1 MEHCRERRCCWEHW
15 PPRPRCFWSSPCRA
29 QSPAQRKTM
38 IPVEMDELLGAQLPC
53 GEGDLHFAG
62 IFTSLFTTISRICK
76 DGVSTGS
83 FMGVGN
89 FQRASCFRPSC
100 AQDQIYLCFQVFRRT
115 GDLRFCCGSVTL
127 FVMNVKGIT

>member
-1 MEHCRERRCCWEHW
+1 MLLGALATTPSVLLEQPLQGSEPSAEKDDDSGEME
-15 PPRPRCFWSSPCRA
+15 
-29 QSPAQRKTM
+29 
-38 IPVEMDELLGAQLPC
+38 ELLGAQPPC

-62 IFTSLFTTISRICK
+62 IFTSLFTTTSRICK

-127 FVMNVKGIT
+127 FVMNVKGI